1 MGLPA
6 VYNSITILFKILT
19 AMSFSWRPYA
29 STRLLVKTYSSFN
42 LSQLTPLLEVISV
55 LFLDAPHSD
64 PLRLIRTYM
73 NYRIGLG
80 VMLWIMHYTGLS
92 EDVFGSTSPV
102 LFTYVSII
110 YIIVC
115 LLSLIS
121 IKSNAFMP
129 DRAHLLTILICD
141 VIALVLMIYAS
152 GNLTGGLGYLLLI
165 PMAMGATFIKNQAY
179 ALAAFGSLLVL
190 IMTFISIEQGSAS
203 NQSLFSA
210 GLTGVSLFVITVTV
224 RIFSERIKVSQDT
237 VKKQEQE
244 TQYSQLISQHIV
256 ETMRTGII
264 VVNTNLVI
272 QLINRAAT
280 VLLTKDNTFDNLSD
294 IVVLYEK
301 LFYWKTHNAIPTAVM
316 FESVNNNTI
325 RASFAALED
334 ERVSSIIIFIEDM
347 QQLRQEAQQLKLASL
362 GRLTASIAHEI
373 RNPLGAI
380 SHASQLLNESTI
392 IDKNDHKLLDIIHNH
407 SQRISFIINNILNF
421 SRRDNAAPE
430 IININDWL
438 QKFKREY
445 LEQHNDA
452 IITIA
457 IKNKNIQTII
467 DPNHLYQIIT
477 NLVDNGLRYNQR
489 NTGKKKVTLHVRLQ
503 EKNQCPVIDVIDN
516 GLGIKASDIHK
527 IFEPFYTTDAM
538 GSGLGLYLCRELSEA
553 NQANLRYSYNTV
565 KKQCI
570 FSLILAHHKRRIIL

>member
-1 MGLPA
+1 
-6 VYNSITILFKILT
+6 V
-19 AMSFSWRPYA
+19 
-29 STRLLVKTYSSFN
+29 LL
-42 LSQLTPLLEVISV
+42 
-55 LFLDAPHSD
+55 LDAPHND
-64 PLRLIRTYM
+64 PLRLIRIYM

-102 LFTYVSII
+102 LFTNVSVV
-110 YIIVC
+110 YIAVC
-115 LLSLIS
+115 LFSLIS
-121 IKSNAFMP
+121 IKSSAFMP
-129 DRAHLLTILICD
+129 DRAHLLSILICD

-152 GNLTGGLGYLLLI
+152 GNQTGVLGYLLLI

-190 IMTFISIEQGSAS
+190 TVTFISIEQGNAS

-210 GLTGVSLFVITVTV
+210 GLTGVSLFAITTTV
-224 RIFSERIKVSQDT
+224 RIFSERIKVSQEI
-237 VKKQEQE
+237 VKKQAQE
-244 TQYSQLISQHIV
+244 TQYSQLVSQHIV

-264 VVNTNLVI
+264 VVDTDLVI

-301 LFYWKTHNAIPTAVM
+301 LFYWKTHNAIPAAMT

-334 ERVSSIIIFIEDM
+334 ERVSSIIIFIEDL
-347 QQLRQEAQQLKLASL
+347 QQLTQEAQQLKLASL

-380 SHASQLLNESTI
+380 SHASQLLNESTSI
-392 IDKNDHKLLDIIHNH
+392 GKNDHQLLDIIHNH
-407 SQRISFIINNILNF
+407 SQRINFIIHSILNF
-421 SRRDNAAPE
+421 SRRDNAVPE
-430 IININDWL
+430 VININDWL
-438 QKFKREY
+438 QNFKREY
-445 LEQHNDA
+445 LEQHSDA
-452 IITIA
+452 IIDITV
-457 IKNKNIQTII
+457 KNKKIQTVI

-477 NLVDNGLRYNQR
+477 NLVDNGLRYNQK
-489 NTGKKKVTLHVRLQ
+489 NTGNKKIALQVRLQ
-503 EKNQCPVIDVIDN
+503 QKNQCPVIDVIDN
-516 GLGIKASDIHK
+516 GLGIDTTDIHK
-527 IFEPFYTTDAM
+527 IFEPFYTTDVM
-538 GSGLGLYLCRELSEA
+538 GSGLGLYLCKELSEA
-553 NQANLRYSYNTV
+553 NQANLRYSYDNIN
-565 KKQCI
+565 KKCV

>member
-1 MGLPA
+1 
-6 VYNSITILFKILT
+6 
-19 AMSFSWRPYA
+19 
-29 STRLLVKTYSSFN
+29 
-42 LSQLTPLLEVISV
+42 
-55 LFLDAPHSD
+55 
-64 PLRLIRTYM
+64 M

-92 EDVFGSTSPV
+92 KDVFGSTSPV
-102 LFTYVSII
+102 LFTNVSVI

-224 RIFSERIKVSQDT
+224 RIFSERIKVSQET

-264 VVNTNLVI
+264 VVDTNLVI

-301 LFYWKTHNAIPTAVM
+301 LFYWKTHKAMPASMT

-334 ERVSSIIIFIEDM
+334 ERVSSVIIFIEDM
-347 QQLRQEAQQLKLASL
+347 QQLTQEAQQLKLASL

-380 SHASQLLNESTI
+380 SHASQLLNESMTI
-392 IDKNDHKLLDIIHNH
+392 EKNDHQLLDIIHNH
-407 SQRISFIINNILNF
+407 SQRINFIINSILNF

-445 LEQHNDA
+445 LEQHSDA
-452 IITIA
+452 IIDITIGNKI
-457 IKNKNIQTII
+457 IKTTI

-477 NLVDNGLRYNQR
+477 NLVDNGLRYNQK
-489 NTGKKKVTLHVRLQ
+489 NTGEKKVALQVRLQ

-527 IFEPFYTTDAM
+527 IFEPFYTTDIL
-538 GSGLGLYLCRELSEA
+538 GSGLGLYLCKELSEA

-565 KKQCI
+565 KKQCV